1 MNKGR
6 SDWRLRMARRM
17 KDGTLGAIIRGKAL
31 WKRDNV

>member
-17 KDGTLGAIIRGKAL
+17 KDGTLGAIIRGESTL
-31 WKRDNV
+31 EEG